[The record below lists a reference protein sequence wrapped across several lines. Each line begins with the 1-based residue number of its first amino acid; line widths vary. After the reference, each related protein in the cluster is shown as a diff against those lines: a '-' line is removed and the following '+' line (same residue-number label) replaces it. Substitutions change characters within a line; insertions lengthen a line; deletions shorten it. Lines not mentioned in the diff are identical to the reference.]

1 MDEEEDE
8 LKPGQLPAEAEE
20 EEEAEGEGEDVEVQE
35 TEDGG
40 ALVSIGEDIEEP
52 VDPEFYDNLAEV
64 IDEGTLQRLAL
75 AVIDDVKRD
84 EEDREPRDDQYA
96 EGLRRTGLGNDAPGG
111 ADFKGASRVVHPML
125 TEACVDFAARAMKEL
140 WPPSGGEG
148 GPVKQQ
154 ILGKPTKEKVEK
166 AQRKARHMNWQITRQ
181 MKGFRAELEQLLSQV
196 PLAGAQYLKLVWDR
210 RLKRPKPQF
219 VPLDDVFLPFAA
231 TSFRSAERKTHRQRV
246 TELEFQ
252 RRVDS
257 GMYRDIPVPVGMT
270 DDSTAPSQ
278 ANEKIE
284 GKSESY
290 PGHDATRI
298 LYEVFCYLEV
308 EKDRETKGD
317 LAPYVITVDS
327 QTHQVLALYRNW
339 DPRDEVRDELQWMVE
354 WPFVPWRGAYPI
366 GITHMIGGLSAAATG
381 ALRALLD
388 SAFLQNN
395 PAGVKLKGGS
405 IGGQNISV
413 QPGQT
418 AEITGTPNSVDIRQ
432 TYMPLPFEGPS
443 PVLFNLLGF
452 LVDAGKGVVQT
463 TFEKLADQ
471 PANQPVGTTVA
482 LIEQGMVVFS
492 EIHARL
498 HQAMGETLEIL
509 HRLNQTY
516 LEDDDLIDD
525 VGELLAKRSDYQG
538 PMDVAPVSDPNI
550 FSEAQ
555 RMAQIQMVAS
565 RAAMMPQIYDLRK
578 VEELILERTKIPDAK
593 DLLLP
598 RPEPMKLNAVNENLA
613 ATMGRPIVAFPDQD
627 HLAHMQVH
635 LDYLMNPMFGMNPLI
650 APGFM
655 QGMLNHLKDHI
666 AYWYVDTFVKVTS
679 EAAGVDVTKLMD
691 NDDEEVGQEFDRMLA
706 AASPMISQMAQ
717 QELAKLPPIIQQ
729 AMQVAQ
735 QFAPPQMGDPT
746 QAAMMAAQ
754 AQVQEVQRKA
764 QADQLKSQLD
774 QQRLQMDQMRVQ
786 IDNQRLQFEQQMAQQ
801 SEAMRQRN
809 ADADRAAKLMTA
821 EQQEKAKLQVAEQQ
835 AAVKV
840 KTNTDDNQ
848 TALTIAQMEVDSSR
862 EARQEQMAYESQQA
876 AQDRQIEQQRFAADK
891 AFAAD
896 QAERD
901 RQHAAETGQRD
912 IGFKAEQAQIDRM
925 YQQVDKQTEREHRAD
940 QADKDR
946 KIQGEKIAVS
956 TGTGVN
962 PNPKK

>member
-1 MDEEEDE
+1 MADDEDDVLTAGLPKPEAEEDE
-8 LKPGQLPAEAEE
+8 ETVL
-20 EEEAEGEGEDVEVQE
+20 EGMEVEE

-40 ALVSIGEDIEEP
+40 ALLTVGAEIEEP
-52 VDPEFYDNLAEV
+52 VDPEFYDNLAEA
-64 IDEGTLQRLAL
+64 IDEGVLRALAL
-75 AVIDDVKRD
+75 GLVEDVQRDQQDRSKRD
-84 EEDREPRDDQYA
+84 QQYE
-96 EGLRRTGLGNDAPGG
+96 EGLRRTGLGDDAPGG
-111 ADFKGASRVVHPML
+111 AQFKGASRVVHPML

-140 WPPSGGEG
+140 WPMSGGDG

-154 ILGKPTKEKVEK
+154 IIGKPTKEKVDK

-181 MKGFRAELEQLLSQV
+181 MKGFRSELEQLLSQV

-219 VPLDDVFLPFAA
+219 VPIDDVFLPASA

-246 TELEFQ
+246 TDLEFQ
-252 RRVDS
+252 RRIDT
-257 GMYRDIPVPVGMT
+257 GMYRDVPVPAT
-270 DDSTAPSQ
+270 LFSEESAAAQ

-284 GKSESY
+284 GVQDVGMNEDKL
-290 PGHDATRI
+290 RV
-298 LYEVFCYLEV
+298 LYEIYVHLEV
-308 EKDRETKGD
+308 EGD
-317 LAPYVITVDS
+317 EEAGGEIAPYVITVDPQS
-327 QTHQVLALYRNW
+327 NQVLALYRNW
-339 DPRDEVRDELQWMVE
+339 DPRDEVREELAWMVE

-381 ALRALLD
+381 SLRALLD

-405 IGGQNISV
+405 IGGQNITV

-418 AEITGTPNSVDIRQ
+418 AEVVGTPNAIDIRQ
-432 TYMPLPFEGPS
+432 TYMPLPYEGPS
-443 PVLFNLLGF
+443 PVLFQLLGF

-463 TFEKLADQ
+463 TFEKLADA

-498 HQAMGETLEIL
+498 HQAMGQTLEIL

-516 LEDDDLIDD
+516 LENDELVDD

-538 PMDVAPVSDPNI
+538 PLDVAPVSDPNV
-550 FSEAQ
+550 FSETQ
-555 RMAQIQMVAS
+555 RMAQVQMVAG

-578 VEELILERTKIPDAK
+578 VEELILERTKIPNAK

-598 RPEPMKLNAVNENLA
+598 RPEPQKLNAVNENLA
-613 ATMGRPIVAFPDQD
+613 ATMGRPIVVFPDQD
-627 HLAHMQVH
+627 HLAHLQVH
-635 LDYLMNPMFGMNPLI
+635 IDYMMNPILGMNPLI
-650 APGFM
+650 APVFV
-655 QGMLNHLKDHI
+655 QGMLNHIKDHI
-666 AYWYVDTFVKVTS
+666 AYWYVDTFVRVTS
-679 EAAGVDVTKLMD
+679 DAAGVDVTKLMD
-691 NDDEEVGQEFDRMLA
+691 AEDEEVGKEFDRMLA

-717 QELAKLPPIIQQ
+717 AELQALPPIIQQ

-735 QFAPPQMGDPT
+735 QFAPPAMGDPA

-764 QADQLKSQLD
+764 QADQLKAQ
-774 QQRLQMDQMRVQ
+774 V
-786 IDNQRLQFEQQMAQQ
+786 DNQRLQIEQLGLQLKQQ
-801 SEAMRQRN
+801 ETQYRMQLDQATEQMRQRN
-809 ADADRAAKLMTA
+809 ADADRAAKLMLS
-821 EQQEKAKLQVAEQQ
+821 EQQEASKQAIAQQQ
-835 AAVKV
+835 AQVKV
-840 KTNTDDNQ
+840 ETNTADNQ
-848 TALTIAQMEVDSSR
+848 TALQIANMEVESAR
-862 EARQEQMAYESQQA
+862 EARRDDMAFQSQQA
-876 AQDRQIEQQRFAADK
+876 QQDRQIDQQRFAAEK
-891 AFAAD
+891 AFAAE

-912 IGFKAEQAQIDRM
+912 LGFKAEQAHIDRM
-925 YQQVDKQTEREHRAD
+925 FQQVDRQTEREHRSE

-946 KIQGEKIAVS
+946 KLKGEKVAVK
-956 TGTGVN
+956 TGTGIN